1 MLLEVRLQN
10 YPDVKQTYPFI
21 VDVCDSAILVFS
33 QTPELTSYTRGQ
45 GLYESST
52 LIATP
57 TEVCRQKTVFSVEY
71 MTSAGPVAS
80 LGFVS
85 FSEDKFI
92 LETDKVED
100 VGSYEV
106 LITATSISQQSQH
119 KWKFDIVDPCIETV
133 ITGMVTSDFVVGVF
147 DALLEFPLSA
157 IDSASLF
164 YGDLTG
170 LTFCGAKTFVLDGES
185 TFASIKDGKLAL

>member
-1 MLLEVRLQN
+1 MQSANICGSYEYELTPALGFITIANGFLRLRTTSANDIGSYEVQLEVQLQN
-10 YPDVKQTYPFI
+10 YPDVKQKYPFI

-71 MTSAGPVAS
+71 ITSAGPVAS
-80 LGFVS
+80 LGFMS

-106 LITATSISQQSQH
+106 LITATSINQQS
-119 KWKFDIVDPCIETV
+119 
-133 ITGMVTSDFVVGVF
+133 
-147 DALLEFPLSA
+147 
-157 IDSASLF
+157 
-164 YGDLTG
+164 
-170 LTFCGAKTFVLDGES
+170 
-185 TFASIKDGKLAL
+185 